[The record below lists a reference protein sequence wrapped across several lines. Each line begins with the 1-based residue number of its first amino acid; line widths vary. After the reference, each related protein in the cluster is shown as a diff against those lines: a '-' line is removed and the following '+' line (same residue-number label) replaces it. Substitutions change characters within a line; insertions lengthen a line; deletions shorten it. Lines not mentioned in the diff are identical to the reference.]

1 MKHRAQKNNKKLNIE
16 QNMPEGDG
24 QFTPSSRP
32 SQISS
37 QLSSSLETPKA
48 EGDKQVAKKQN
59 LSYQNRKVEDV
70 TPQETEEF
78 PSLSLFLNGR
88 SISQLNS
95 NNQEEYQQ
103 LQIEDDSPGLPEEET
118 FDQEMRVLQHN
129 IDQSPAGEADSP
141 LEHNG
146 VVHEQNQK

>member
-24 QFTPSSRP
+24 QFTPSSRQE
-32 SQISS
+32 QISS
-37 QLSSSLETPKA
+37 QMSSALATPKA
-48 EGDKQVAKKQN
+48 EGDQSVAKKQN
-59 LSYQNRKVEDV
+59 LSYQNRKAEEVV
-70 TPQETEEF
+70 PQEPEEF

-95 NNQEEYQQ
+95 NNPDEYQQ
-103 LQIEDDSPGLPEEET
+103 LQVEDDSPGLPEEET
-118 FDQEMRVLQHN
+118 YDREMRVLQQN
-129 IDQSPAGEADSP
+129 IDQSPAGEVDSP

-146 VVHEQNQK
+146 VVHE